1 MISITFKYSENPMQS
16 NTIMYKR
23 VFEIDRLT
31 IEEYTDVTE
40 SEFSKLTHLNNL
52 DICNESYSIV
62 STTMRIGENGKVW
75 TFHIRNIMDVETYED
90 LPF

>member
-1 MISITFKYSENPMQS
+1 MISITFKYSENPTQ
-16 NTIMYKR
+16 NDTIMYKR

-31 IEEYTDVTE
+31 IEEYTDITE
-40 SEFSKLTHLNNL
+40 FEFRKLMYMSNL

-62 STTMRIGENGKVW
+62 SKTMRIDENGKVW
-75 TFHIRNIMDVETYED
+75 TFHIRNIMDTETYED